1 MDLHKTLKKIWR
13 YRLLYLMILPGLCYL
28 IVNNYIPMAGS
39 IVAFKQFSYQKG
51 IWGSPFIGLKNFKFL
66 FASPDAWL
74 ITRNTLAYNFAFIVL
89 DAVIAVLVAVIL
101 NELTNKRARKIYMS
115 TTLLPYMISI
125 VVVSYMVYGFLSKES
140 GFLNNVIL
148 PLFGKEGISW
158 YTTIS
163 AWPGILILVHVW
175 KYFGYN
181 CIIYYSVV
189 VGIDRG
195 YYESAAIDGAGR
207 WMSFRY
213 ITLPSLMPTISIMTL
228 MAVGRI
234 FYSDFGLFYQVT
246 MNSGS
251 IMDVTN
257 TIDTYVYR
265 SLTQTFNIGMSSAAG
280 LYQSVMGFIL
290 VLGANLI
297 TRRIS
302 PESALF

>member
-1 MDLHKTLKKIWR
+1 MAKTLKKIFR
-13 YRLLYLMILPGLCYL
+13 YRALYLMMLPGLAYL

-39 IVAFKQFSYQKG
+39 VVAFKKFSYQRG
-51 IWGSPFIGLKNFKFL
+51 IWGSPFIGLKNFEFL

-74 ITRNTLAYNFAFIVL
+74 ITRNTLAYNLAFILL
-89 DAVIAVLVAVIL
+89 DAVIAVAVAVLL
-101 NELTNKRARKIYMS
+101 NELRAKRARKGYMS
-115 TTLLPYMISI
+115 LTLLPYMISI
-125 VVVSYMVYGFLSKES
+125 VVVSYMVYGFLSKET
-140 GFLNNVIL
+140 GFLNKSVL
-148 PLFGKEGISW
+148 PVFGQEPRSW

-163 AWPGILILVHVW
+163 VWPFILILVHTW

-181 CIIYYSVV
+181 TIIYYSVV
-189 VGIDRG
+189 VGIDQS

-207 WMSFRY
+207 WTSFCY
-213 ITLPSLMPTISIMTL
+213 ITLPSLAPTITIMTL

-265 SLTQTFNIGMSSAAG
+265 SLTQTYNFGMSSAAG
-280 LYQSVMGFIL
+280 LYQSAVGFVL
-290 VLGANLI
+290 VLCANLI
-297 TRRIS
+297 TRRIA
-302 PESALF
+302 PDSALF